1 VKKQNST
8 NHTARP
14 ASIGYMILLLATAA
28 CIPYLQVVN
37 HAFISYDDDEYITKN
52 LAVQNGLKLPAVA
65 KAFSSGYAANWHPLT
80 WISHMIDCQ
89 LFGLHAGAHH
99 MVSVLFHVLNTI
111 LLLLILRAM
120 TGALW
125 KSAFVA
131 ALFALHPM
139 HVESV
144 AWASERKDVLSA
156 FFWMATTGSYLWYVK
171 NKGRRRYLLVVL
183 CYGLG
188 LMAKPM
194 LVTLPIVLLLLD
206 VWPLRRVDFKKQSSF
221 PTISSVKSLL
231 IEKIPLFL
239 LSLASCI
246 VTLAIQKT
254 AGAVATPAAYPIGE
268 RITNA
273 VVSYGIYI
281 WKLFVP
287 TNMAIFYPRVLHV
300 DWAAV
305 IFSLL
310 FCACVTILSFKL
322 IRSRPYILTGWLWFV
337 ITMVPVI
344 GLVQVGSQAMA
355 DRYTYLPY
363 IGLFMSVTW
372 GAWEWMGATRFGR
385 RTLAIAG
392 IVTLLALGI
401 ITRNQVGYWKD
412 STTVFTHALK
422 VTKDNY
428 IALANLGIVSEDQG
442 RVDQAVDYYEKA
454 LTINSNLLDVNN
466 NLANIFASR
475 GQRDWAIQCYERAI
489 KINPKHYKVHFNLGN
504 ALKDQ
509 GRPKEAAVEY
519 EKALKLN
526 ADDENVYFNLG
537 IVLEASG
544 MLDEAIGHYEK
555 ALALR
560 PEYPDVHNNLGI
572 VLAKKGSLDEAIK
585 QFQEAL
591 RIKPDFAM
599 AKANLDQAVSIRAA
613 GKK

>member
-1 VKKQNST
+1 VNKQNPI
-8 NHTARP
+8 NHSARP
-14 ASIGYMILLLATAA
+14 ASVGYIILLLAVIAI
-28 CIPYLQVVN
+28 IPYLQVVN

-89 LFGLHAGAHH
+89 FFGLNPGAHH
-99 MVSVLFHVLNTI
+99 MVSVLFHVLNTM
-111 LLLLILRAM
+111 LLFLILRAM

-156 FFWMATTGSYLWYVK
+156 FFWMATMGSYFWYVN

-194 LVTLPIVLLLLD
+194 LVSLPLVLCFLD
-206 VWPLRRVDFKKQSSF
+206 VWPLRRVDFKKLSSL
-221 PTISSVKSLL
+221 PTMSSVKTLL
-231 IEKIPLFL
+231 VEKIPLFF

-246 VTLAIQKT
+246 VTMVIQKT
-254 AGAVATPAAYPIGE
+254 AGAVATPAAYPIGD

-273 VVSYGIYI
+273 IVSYGIYI
-281 WKLFVP
+281 WKMFVP
-287 TNMAIFYPRVLHV
+287 TNMTIFYPRVLHIE
-300 DWAAV
+300 WTAV

-310 FCACVTILSFKL
+310 FLVSVTVLSFKL
-322 IRSRPYILTGWLWFV
+322 VRSRPYVLTGWLWFLV
-337 ITMVPVI
+337 TLVPVI
-344 GLVQVGSQAMA
+344 GLIQVGSQAMA

-372 GAWEWMGATRFGR
+372 GACEWMGATRFGQ
-385 RTLAIAG
+385 RTLATAG
-392 IVTLLALGI
+392 MVFLLVFGI
-401 ITRNQVGYWKD
+401 TTWVQVGYWKD

-428 IALANLGIVSEDQG
+428 IAYANLGIVSEDQG
-442 RVDQAVDYYEKA
+442 KVDRAVDYYEKA

-489 KINPKHYKVHFNLGN
+489 KINPKHYKVHFNFGN

-509 GRPKEAAVEY
+509 GRHQEAIVEY
-519 EKALKLN
+519 EKALNLN
-526 ADDENVYFNLG
+526 SSDENVYFNLG
-537 IVLEASG
+537 IALEASG
-544 MLDEAIGHYEK
+544 RLDEAIVRYEK
-555 ALALR
+555 ALAIR
-560 PEYPDVHNNLGI
+560 PDYPDVHNNLGI
-572 VLAKKGSLDEAIK
+572 ALAKKGQIDEAIK
-585 QFQEAL
+585 HFREAL

-599 AKANLDQAVSIRAA
+599 AKANLDQAVLLRAS